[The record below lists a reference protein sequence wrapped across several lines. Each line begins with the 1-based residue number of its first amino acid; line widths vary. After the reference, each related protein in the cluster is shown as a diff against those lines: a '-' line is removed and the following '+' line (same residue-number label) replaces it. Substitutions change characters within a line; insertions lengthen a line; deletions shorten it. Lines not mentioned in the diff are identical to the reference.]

1 MSLKKYSREEL
12 ESRPMIEL
20 AHLILT
26 DKKKAQ
32 SFYEVYDEVADLK
45 GFTEKQKSE
54 NIAQF
59 HTNLTVDG
67 RFMALHTSDWG
78 LKRWYLVEETDE
90 EVAAAPKKKK
100 KAKAKPKAKPKKKKE
115 AKKEEPKEEEEEK
128 EIPTDDI
135 EVLTG
140 DFKETGDDGED
151 KDDIFGESLD
161 DESDDEF
168 DDEEFDE
175 DDDEFDDEE
184 EDKEEDKDDKK

>member
-12 ESRPMIEL
+12 ESKPMIEV

-32 SFYEVYDEVADLK
+32 DFYEVYDKVADLK
-45 GFTEKQKSE
+45 GYTEKQKSD

-67 RFMALHTSDWG
+67 RFMALHTSSWG

-100 KAKAKPKAKPKKKKE
+100 KAKAKPKPKKKKA

-128 EIPTDDI
+128 EIPADDI

-140 DFKETGDDGED
+140 DFKETGDDGDD
-151 KDDIFGESLD
+151 KDDLFDESLD

-168 DDEEFDE
+168 DDDEFDE
-175 DDDEFDDEE
+175 DDDELDEE
-184 EDKEEDKDDKK
+184 EDKEDKK

>member
-12 ESRPMIEL
+12 ERKPMIEL

-32 SFYEVYDEVADLK
+32 DFYEVYDEVAKLK
-45 GFTEKQKSE
+45 GFTEKQKSD

-67 RFMALHTSDWG
+67 RFMALHTSSWG
-78 LKRWYLVEETDE
+78 LKRWYIVEETDE

-100 KAKAKPKAKPKKKKE
+100 KTKAKPKPKKKK
-115 AKKEEPKEEEEEK
+115 AKTEEPKEEEEK
-128 EIPTDDI
+128 DIPADDI

-140 DFKETGDDGED
+140 DFKEAGDDDED
-151 KDDIFGESLD
+151 SDDLFDESFD

-168 DDEEFDE
+168 DDDEFDE
-175 DDDEFDDEE
+175 DDDEFDD
-184 EDKEEDKDDKK
+184 DEEDKDDKK

>member
-1 MSLKKYSREEL
+1 
-12 ESRPMIEL
+12 MIEL
-20 AHLILT
+20 AYLILT

-32 SFYEVYDEVADLK
+32 DFYGVYDKVAELK

-67 RFMALHTSDWG
+67 RFMAVHTDNWG

-100 KAKAKPKAKPKKKKE
+100 KAKAKPKPKKKKV
-115 AKKEEPKEEEEEK
+115 AKKEELKEEEEE
-128 EIPTDDI
+128 IPADNI

-140 DFKETGDDGED
+140 DFKETGDDGEE
-151 KDDIFGESLD
+151 KDEAFDESFD
-161 DESDDEF
+161 DESDDF
-168 DDEEFDE
+168 DEDLDEFDE
-175 DDDEFDDEE
+175 EDDDSDEEDDEE
-184 EDKEEDKDDKK
+184 EKK